1 MKPVFGLG
9 VPDEE
14 ALALLP
20 DELPEAA
27 AFGEI
32 PGEMLDSAS
41 LRASLRRIFPKQR
54 RALIVRDIMPA
65 DLAGIVPA
73 ASLRLK
79 VEFDSGFRARCAA
92 AAKMGC
98 RVVSAGFDIARAL
111 TDASYEAGLVRMLH
125 SIAGTLEEFGS
136 IMAFPVRLPADAES
150 VSAFLAFKHRLFYPG
165 FRYLLE
171 FHYEVPGAFEALE
184 SALGVLNFE
193 RSLWRLPYR
202 PDDETRLSEEILEK
216 LRPAW
221 RRGDD
226 RPVFVC
232 VDPGRGSRDREFPE
246 RFSAMIDR
254 FSEKESV

>member
-1 MKPVFGLG
+1 MRPVFGLG
-9 VPDEE
+9 IPGEE
-14 ALALLP
+14 ALSLLP
-20 DELPEAA
+20 DELPAA
-27 AFGEI
+27 MAFGEI

-41 LRASLRRIFPKQR
+41 HRAALRRIFPKQG

-73 ASLRLK
+73 APLRLK
-79 VEFDSGFRARCAA
+79 VEFDSGFRTRCAA

-98 RVVSAGFDIARAL
+98 RVVSAGFDIVRAL
-111 TDASYEAGLVRMLH
+111 TDASYEAGLVKMLH
-125 SIAGTLEEFGS
+125 SIAGILEDFGT
-136 IMAFPVRLPADAES
+136 IMAFPLRLPAEAES

-171 FHYEVPGAFEALE
+171 FHYEEPGAFEILE
-184 SALGVLNFE
+184 NALGVLNFE

-202 PDDETRLSEEILEK
+202 PDDESRLTEDVLEK
-216 LRPAW
+216 LRPVW

-232 VDPGRGSRDREFPE
+232 VDPGRGSFEREFPE
-246 RFSAMIDR
+246 RFAAVIDR
-254 FSEKESV
+254 FSAREGE